1 MQNSLKNNL
10 KGNLKDNLNEISA
23 QMQTKL
29 TTVNLSLSVGSRQ
42 LITNLNWQVNAGEF
56 WCIIGRNGVGKTTL
70 LRSLAGLACAHAGA
84 EDILINDKPL
94 NKWPLFDLAK
104 VRSYLPQD
112 HYDAFAYRVIETVLG
127 ARHPYSD
134 GRYWESEDD
143 LAVAY
148 AALSELDVA
157 DLAQR
162 DVRTLSGG
170 ERQRVAIA
178 ALLAQDAQL
187 MLLDEPTK
195 SLDLAHQ
202 IGAMQLFANRCKAE
216 YKTIVMVSHDL
227 NLVHQIA
234 THALLLMGDGTW
246 QAGLA
251 SDILTESALIS
262 HCLGYPIE
270 IVRHGDQCI
279 YVPLRGQR

>member
-1 MQNSLKNNL
+1 MQNNQAML
-10 KGNLKDNLNEISA
+10 
-23 QMQTKL
+23 QTM
-29 TTVNLSLSVGSRQ
+29 NLSISVGPRQ

-56 WCIIGRNGVGKTTL
+56 WCIIGRNGVGKSTL
-70 LRSLAGLACAHAGA
+70 LRSLAGLINLNIGA
-84 EDILINDKPL
+84 EEVLINAKPL
-94 NKWPLFDLAK
+94 NTWSLSDLAK
-104 VRSYLPQD
+104 IRSYLPQE
-112 HYDAFAYRVIETVLG
+112 HHDAFAYRVIETVLG

-134 GRYWESEDD
+134 GHYWESADD

-148 AALSELDVA
+148 AALSELDVV

-162 DVRTLSGG
+162 DVRSLSGG

-178 ALLAQDAQL
+178 ALLAQDTQL

-202 IGAMQLFANRCKAE
+202 ISSMQLFSNRCKTENKA
-216 YKTIVMVSHDL
+216 ILMVSHDL
-227 NLVHQIA
+227 NLVHHIA

-246 QAGLA
+246 HAGSA
-251 SDILTESALIS
+251 SEILTESALIS

-270 IVRHGDQCI
+270 LIWHGDQCI
-279 YVPLRGQR
+279 FLPIHKTTSRK